1 MYLTLHKSILLLI
14 AIIVSTITAPVIA
27 QMQLVRQYAQNSNTP
42 TNGVYNYD
50 YVDEQPHF
58 PGGEH
63 GLTKYINQ
71 TREYP
76 YQAHA
81 NRIEGRVLC
90 SFLINEDGSVSD
102 IRIVRGVE
110 TSLNDEAVRI
120 INNMPKWEPGREK
133 GQEVKV
139 RYVIPI
145 VFRL

>member
-1 MYLTLHKSILLLI
+1 MLP
-14 AIIVSTITAPVIA
+14 AAA
-27 QMQLVRQYAQNSNTP
+27 QIQLVRQYAQNNTNP
-42 TNGVYNYD
+42 NDGIYSYD

-63 GLTKYINQ
+63 GLTTYINR

-76 YQAHA
+76 YNAHA
-81 NRIEGRVLC
+81 NGIEGRVLC
-90 SFLINEDGSVSD
+90 SFVINEDGSVSD

-110 TSLNDEAVRI
+110 TSLNEESVRI
-120 INNMPKWEPGREK
+120 IKKMPKWEPGREQGK
-133 GQEVKV
+133 PVKV